1 MKKKKVITSV
11 IIIIILLVMLF
22 LEKSTS
28 FIIDLQWFQELSY
41 TSVFLKRS
49 FTIGKLFILSF
60 ILIFISI
67 WIYYLSLERNINWK
81 ENKKRKSIMIII
93 NFIVSLLFSYFFS
106 SRYWYQILQFNNSV
120 PFNVKDPI
128 FNKDISFYMFKLPF
142 LQSIYSLILK
152 VLIFLVIYTLILYFI
167 INLKD
172 KIKEISFRK
181 TLNIKSIKS
190 GIKDFAGKQ
199 LAVVS
204 AIILLFLSIGYIIK
218 SRNLLYSPRGLIFGA
233 SYTDINISL
242 LIYRII
248 CIVSFVGAIVVFISI
263 INKKIKPIIIS
274 LVLIFLLI
282 LSEGTISKLIQTFV
296 VNSNEKKLE
305 EPFVRYNID
314 YTRKAFDIDNI
325 EEIDFDI
332 NNNLTARDIK
342 SNKESIDNIRINS
355 FEPALE
361 FYNQYQTI
369 RPYYI
374 FNDIDIDRYK
384 INGKESQVFISAREL
399 NLKAIEPNTWQNR
412 HLIYTHGYGI
422 AMSKVN
428 SVTEEGQPDF
438 SIKDIPQVNNTDISI
453 DNPRIYFGEKTDEY
467 AIINTKLKEFDYPQG
482 KNNKINEYDGK
493 SGIKMNLLN
502 KIIFAINKKDLNF
515 LLSRD
520 VNKESR
526 ILINRN
532 IVDRANKIAPFLTYD
547 KDPHLVIYD
556 NKLYWVIDAYTT
568 SNKYPYAQPYEGIN
582 YIRNSVKVIIDA
594 IDGDIDFYITN
605 KDDPIIL
612 SYSKIFKDLF
622 KDYSEIPE
630 GIKEHLKYPE
640 DIFKIQCKVFE
651 KYHMT
656 DTIAFLNGDD
666 LWEVSQDEKTMDTDK
681 ATNESLYVFMKLPNK
696 NLEEMILLGYF
707 NMKQRNTMASMLAA
721 RMTGDDY
728 GKLVMYRFPIHKTIY
743 SPYFFKQ
750 KIKQDPLI
758 SKELSLWNIGEG
770 GAKVQFG
777 DTIILPINDSLLYVE
792 SMYLRAK
799 GKNSAPEVKAI
810 ILSYGDKIV
819 LDTSIDK
826 ALTKLFNDEG
836 DRKVDNTEGN
846 KINSIKQAKE
856 MYDKAIKAQKNGEWG
871 EYGEYIKK
879 LGNILEYMVK

>member
-1 MKKKKVITSV
+1 MKKKKVITF
-11 IIIIILLVMLF
+11 IAIIILLLILF
-22 LEKSTS
+22 LYRSTS
-28 FIIDLQWFQELSY
+28 FIIDFQWFQELSY
-41 TSVFLKRS
+41 TSVFLKEF
-49 FTIGKLFILSF
+49 FTIGKLFTLSF
-60 ILIFISI
+60 ALIFISI
-67 WIYYLSLERNINWK
+67 WLYYLSLKKNINWQ
-81 ENKKRKSIMIII
+81 EHNKRKKLMIAF
-93 NFIVSLLFSYFFS
+93 NCIVSSLFAYFFS
-106 SRYWYQILQFNNSV
+106 SKYWYQILQFNNSV
-120 PFNVKDPI
+120 PFDIKDPI
-128 FNKDISFYMFKLPF
+128 FNKDISFYIFKLPF
-142 LQSIYSLILK
+142 LQSIYVLILR
-152 VLIFLVIYTLILYFI
+152 VLVFLVIYTLILYFI

-172 KIKEISFRK
+172 KIKEINFRK
-181 TLNIKSIKS
+181 TLNIKSIKNDV
-190 GIKDFAGKQ
+190 KDFAGKQ

-204 AIILLFLSIGYIIK
+204 AIILLFLSMGYIIK
-218 SRNLLYSPRGLIFGA
+218 SRNLVYSPRGLIFGA

-248 CIVSFVGAIVVFISI
+248 IIVSFIGSIVVFISI

-282 LSEGTISKLIQTFV
+282 LSEGATSKLVQTFI

-314 YTRKAFDIDNI
+314 YTRKAFDIDDI
-325 EEIDFDI
+325 EEINFDI
-332 NNNLTARDIK
+332 NNNLTAQDIK
-342 SNKESIDNIRINS
+342 NNKESIDNIRINS

-384 INGKESQVFISAREL
+384 ISGKESQVFISAREL
-399 NLKAIEPNTWQNR
+399 NLKSIEPNTWQNR
-412 HLIYTHGYGI
+412 HLIYTHGYGV

-438 SIKDIPQVNNTDISI
+438 SIKDIPQVNNTDILI

-482 KNNKINEYDGK
+482 ANNKITEYDGK

-520 VNKESR
+520 VTRESR

-532 IVDRANKIAPFLTYD
+532 IVERAKKIAPFLTYD
-547 KDPHLVIYD
+547 NDPHLVIHD

-568 SNKYPYAQPYEGIN
+568 SNKYPYSQPYEDIN
-582 YIRNSVKVIIDA
+582 YIRNSAKVIIDA
-594 IDGDIDFYITN
+594 IDGDINFYITN
-605 KDDPIIL
+605 KNDPIIV
-612 SYSKIFKDLF
+612 SYSKIFKNLF
-622 KDYSEIPE
+622 KDYSKIPE

-666 LWEVSQDEKTMDTDK
+666 LWELSQDEKTMNTDK
-681 ATNESLYVFMKLPNK
+681 ATNESPYVFMKLPNE

-707 NMKQRNTMASMLAA
+707 NMKQRNTMSSMLAA
-721 RMTGDDY
+721 RMTSDNY
-728 GKLVMYRFPIHKTIY
+728 GKLIMYRFPIHKTIY

-777 DTIILPINDSLLYVE
+777 DTIILPINNSLLYVE

-799 GKNSAPEVKAI
+799 GKNSAPEVKGI

-819 LDTSIDK
+819 LDTTMDE
-826 ALTKLFNDEG
+826 ALTKLFTKKEEG
-836 DRKVDNTEGN
+836 KEENIEDN
-846 KINSIKQAKE
+846 KINSIKEAKVI
-856 MYDKAIKAQKNGEWG
+856 YDKAIKAQRDGDWAK
-871 EYGEYIKK
+871 YGEYIKK

>member
-1 MKKKKVITSV
+1 MKKKKVITF
-11 IIIIILLVMLF
+11 IAIIILLLILF
-22 LEKSTS
+22 LYRSTS
-28 FIIDLQWFQELSY
+28 FIIDFQWFQELSY
-41 TSVFLKRS
+41 TSVFLKEF
-49 FTIGKLFILSF
+49 FTIGKLFTLSF
-60 ILIFISI
+60 ALIFISI
-67 WIYYLSLERNINWK
+67 WLYYLSLKKNINWQ
-81 ENKKRKSIMIII
+81 EHNKRKKLMIAF
-93 NFIVSLLFSYFFS
+93 NCIVSSLFAYFFS
-106 SRYWYQILQFNNSV
+106 SKYWYQILQFNNSV
-120 PFNVKDPI
+120 PFDIKDPI
-128 FNKDISFYMFKLPF
+128 FNKDISFYIFKLPF
-142 LQSIYSLILK
+142 LQSIYVLILR
-152 VLIFLVIYTLILYFI
+152 VLVFLVIYTLILYFI

-172 KIKEISFRK
+172 KIKEINFRK
-181 TLNIKSIKS
+181 TLNIKSIKNDV
-190 GIKDFAGKQ
+190 KDFAGKQ

-204 AIILLFLSIGYIIK
+204 AIILLFLSMGYIIK
-218 SRNLLYSPRGLIFGA
+218 SRNLVYSPRGLIFGA

-248 CIVSFVGAIVVFISI
+248 IIVSFIGSIVVFISI

-282 LSEGTISKLIQTFV
+282 LSEGATSKLVQTFV

-314 YTRKAFDIDNI
+314 YTRKAFDIDDI
-325 EEIDFDI
+325 EEINFDI
-332 NNNLTARDIK
+332 NNNLTAQDIK
-342 SNKESIDNIRINS
+342 NNKESIDNIRINS

-384 INGKESQVFISAREL
+384 INGKESQIFISAREL

-412 HLIYTHGYGI
+412 HLIYTHGYGV

-438 SIKDIPQVNNTDISI
+438 SIKDIPQVNNTDILI

-482 KNNKINEYDGK
+482 ANNKITEYDGK

-520 VNKESR
+520 VTRESR

-532 IVDRANKIAPFLTYD
+532 IVERAKKIAPFLTYD
-547 KDPHLVIYD
+547 NDPHLVIHD

-568 SNKYPYAQPYEGIN
+568 SNKYPYSQPYEDIN
-582 YIRNSVKVIIDA
+582 YIRNSAKVIIDA
-594 IDGDIDFYITN
+594 IDGDINFYITN
-605 KDDPIIL
+605 KNDPIIV
-612 SYSKIFKDLF
+612 SYSKIFKNLF
-622 KDYSEIPE
+622 KDYSKIPE

-666 LWEVSQDEKTMDTDK
+666 LWELSQDEKTMNTDK
-681 ATNESLYVFMKLPNK
+681 ATNESPYVFMKLPND

-707 NMKQRNTMASMLAA
+707 NMKQRNTMSSMLAA
-721 RMTGDDY
+721 RMTSDNY
-728 GKLVMYRFPIHKTIY
+728 GKLIMYRFPIHKTIY

-777 DTIILPINDSLLYVE
+777 DTIILPINNSLLYVE

-799 GKNSAPEVKAI
+799 GKNSAPEVKGI

-819 LDTSIDK
+819 LDTTMDE
-826 ALTKLFNDEG
+826 ALTKLFTKKEEG
-836 DRKVDNTEGN
+836 KEENIEDN
-846 KINSIKQAKE
+846 KINSIKEAKVI
-856 MYDKAIKAQKNGEWG
+856 YDKAIKAQRDGDWAK
-871 EYGEYIKK
+871 YGEYIKK

>member
-1 MKKKKVITSV
+1 MKKKKAITF
-11 IIIIILLVMLF
+11 IAIIILLLILF
-22 LEKSTS
+22 LYRSTS
-28 FIIDLQWFQELSY
+28 FIIDFQWFQELSY
-41 TSVFLKRS
+41 TSVFLKEF
-49 FTIGKLFILSF
+49 FTIGKLFTLSF
-60 ILIFISI
+60 ALIFISI
-67 WIYYLSLERNINWK
+67 WLYYLSLKKNINWQ
-81 ENKKRKSIMIII
+81 EHNKRKKLMIAF
-93 NFIVSLLFSYFFS
+93 NCIVSSLFAYFFS
-106 SRYWYQILQFNNSV
+106 SKYWYQILQFNNSV
-120 PFNVKDPI
+120 PFDIKDPI
-128 FNKDISFYMFKLPF
+128 FNKDISFYIFKLPF
-142 LQSIYSLILK
+142 LQSIYVLILR
-152 VLIFLVIYTLILYFI
+152 VLVFLVIYTLILYFI

-172 KIKEISFRK
+172 KIKEINFRK
-181 TLNIKSIKS
+181 TLNIKSIKNDV
-190 GIKDFAGKQ
+190 KDFAGKQ

-204 AIILLFLSIGYIIK
+204 AIILLFLSMGYIIK
-218 SRNLLYSPRGLIFGA
+218 SRNLVYSPRGLIFGA

-248 CIVSFVGAIVVFISI
+248 IIVSFIGSIVVFISI
-263 INKKIKPIIIS
+263 IKKKIKPIIIS

-282 LSEGTISKLIQTFV
+282 LSEGATSKLVQTFI

-314 YTRKAFDIDNI
+314 YTRKAFDIDDI
-325 EEIDFDI
+325 EEINFDI
-332 NNNLTARDIK
+332 NNNLTAQDIK
-342 SNKESIDNIRINS
+342 NNKESIDNIRINS

-399 NLKAIEPNTWQNR
+399 NLKSIEPNTWQNR
-412 HLIYTHGYGI
+412 HLIYTHGYGV

-438 SIKDIPQVNNTDISI
+438 SIKDIPQVNNTDILI

-482 KNNKINEYDGK
+482 ANNKITEYDGK

-520 VNKESR
+520 VTRESR

-532 IVDRANKIAPFLTYD
+532 IVERAKKIAPFLTYD
-547 KDPHLVIYD
+547 NDPHLVIHD

-568 SNKYPYAQPYEGIN
+568 SNKYPYSQPYEDIN
-582 YIRNSVKVIIDA
+582 YIRNSAKVIIDA
-594 IDGDIDFYITN
+594 IDGDINFYITN
-605 KDDPIIL
+605 KNDPIIV
-612 SYSKIFKDLF
+612 SYSKIFKNLF
-622 KDYSEIPE
+622 KDYSKIPE

-666 LWEVSQDEKTMDTDK
+666 LWELSQDEKTMNTDK
-681 ATNESLYVFMKLPNK
+681 ATNESPYVFMKLPNE

-707 NMKQRNTMASMLAA
+707 NMKQRNTMSSMLAA
-721 RMTGDDY
+721 RMTSDNY
-728 GKLVMYRFPIHKTIY
+728 GKLIMYRFPIHKTIY

-777 DTIILPINDSLLYVE
+777 DTIILPINNSLLYVE

-799 GKNSAPEVKAI
+799 GKNSAPEVKGI

-819 LDTSIDK
+819 LDTTMDE
-826 ALTKLFNDEG
+826 ALTKLFTKKEEG
-836 DRKVDNTEGN
+836 KEENIEDN
-846 KINSIKQAKE
+846 KINSIKEAKVI
-856 MYDKAIKAQKNGEWG
+856 YDKAIKAQRDGDWAK
-871 EYGEYIKK
+871 YGEYIKK

>member
-1 MKKKKVITSV
+1 MKKKKVITF
-11 IIIIILLVMLF
+11 IAIIILLLILF
-22 LEKSTS
+22 LYRSTS
-28 FIIDLQWFQELSY
+28 FIIDFQWFQELSY
-41 TSVFLKRS
+41 TSVFLKEF
-49 FTIGKLFILSF
+49 FTIGKLFTLSF
-60 ILIFISI
+60 ALIFISI
-67 WIYYLSLERNINWK
+67 WLYYLSLKKNINWQ
-81 ENKKRKSIMIII
+81 EHNKRKKLMIAF
-93 NFIVSLLFSYFFS
+93 NCIVSSLFAYFFS
-106 SRYWYQILQFNNSV
+106 SKYWYQILQFNNSV
-120 PFNVKDPI
+120 PFDIKDPI
-128 FNKDISFYMFKLPF
+128 FNKDISFYIFKLPF
-142 LQSIYSLILK
+142 LQSIYVLILR
-152 VLIFLVIYTLILYFI
+152 VLVFLVIYTLILYFI

-172 KIKEISFRK
+172 KIKEINFRK
-181 TLNIKSIKS
+181 TLNIKSIKNDV
-190 GIKDFAGKQ
+190 KDFAGKQ

-204 AIILLFLSIGYIIK
+204 AIILLFLSMGYIIK
-218 SRNLLYSPRGLIFGA
+218 SRNLVYSPRGLIFGA

-248 CIVSFVGAIVVFISI
+248 IIVSFIGSIVVFISI

-282 LSEGTISKLIQTFV
+282 LSEGATSKLVQTFV

-314 YTRKAFDIDNI
+314 YTRKAFDIDDI
-325 EEIDFDI
+325 EEINFDI
-332 NNNLTARDIK
+332 NNNLTAKDIK
-342 SNKESIDNIRINS
+342 NNKESIDNIRINS

-399 NLKAIEPNTWQNR
+399 NLKSIEPNTWQNR
-412 HLIYTHGYGI
+412 HLIYTHGYGV

-438 SIKDIPQVNNTDISI
+438 SIKDIPQVNNTDILI

-482 KNNKINEYDGK
+482 ANNKITEYDGK

-520 VNKESR
+520 VTRESR

-532 IVDRANKIAPFLTYD
+532 IVERAKKIAPFLTYD
-547 KDPHLVIYD
+547 NDPHLVIHD

-568 SNKYPYAQPYEGIN
+568 SNKYPYSQPYEDIN
-582 YIRNSVKVIIDA
+582 YIRNSAKVIIDA
-594 IDGDIDFYITN
+594 IDGDINFYITN
-605 KDDPIIL
+605 KNDPIIV
-612 SYSKIFKDLF
+612 SYSKIFKNLF
-622 KDYSEIPE
+622 KDYSKIPE

-666 LWEVSQDEKTMDTDK
+666 LWELSQDEKTMNTDK
-681 ATNESLYVFMKLPNK
+681 ATNESPYVFMKLPNE

-707 NMKQRNTMASMLAA
+707 NMKQRNTMSSMLAA
-721 RMTGDDY
+721 RMTSDNY
-728 GKLVMYRFPIHKTIY
+728 GKLIMYRFPIHKTIY

-777 DTIILPINDSLLYVE
+777 DTIILPINNSLLYVE

-799 GKNSAPEVKAI
+799 GKNSAPEVKGI

-819 LDTSIDK
+819 LDTTMDE
-826 ALTKLFNDEG
+826 ALTKLFTKKEEG
-836 DRKVDNTEGN
+836 KEENIEDN
-846 KINSIKQAKE
+846 KINSIKEAKVI
-856 MYDKAIKAQKNGEWG
+856 YDKAIKAQRDGDWAK
-871 EYGEYIKK
+871 YGEYIKK

>member
-1 MKKKKVITSV
+1 MKKKKVITF
-11 IIIIILLVMLF
+11 IAIIILLLILF
-22 LEKSTS
+22 LYRSTS
-28 FIIDLQWFQELSY
+28 FIIDFQWFQELSY
-41 TSVFLKRS
+41 TSVFLKEF
-49 FTIGKLFILSF
+49 FTIGKLFTLSF
-60 ILIFISI
+60 ALIFISI
-67 WIYYLSLERNINWK
+67 WLYYLSLKKNINWQ
-81 ENKKRKSIMIII
+81 EHNKRKKLMIAF
-93 NFIVSLLFSYFFS
+93 NCIVSSLFAYFFS
-106 SRYWYQILQFNNSV
+106 SKYWYQILQFNNSV
-120 PFNVKDPI
+120 PFDIKDPI
-128 FNKDISFYMFKLPF
+128 FNKDISFYIFKLPF
-142 LQSIYSLILK
+142 LQSIYVLILR
-152 VLIFLVIYTLILYFI
+152 VLVFLVIYTLILYFI

-172 KIKEISFRK
+172 KIKEINFRK
-181 TLNIKSIKS
+181 TLNIKSIKNDV
-190 GIKDFAGKQ
+190 KDFAGKQ

-204 AIILLFLSIGYIIK
+204 AIILLFLSMGYIIK
-218 SRNLLYSPRGLIFGA
+218 SRNLVYSPRGLIFGA

-248 CIVSFVGAIVVFISI
+248 IIVSFIGSIVVFISI

-282 LSEGTISKLIQTFV
+282 LSEGTTSKLVQTFV

-314 YTRKAFDIDNI
+314 YTRKAFDIDDI
-325 EEIDFDI
+325 EEINFDI
-332 NNNLTARDIK
+332 NNNLTAQDIK
-342 SNKESIDNIRINS
+342 NNKESIDNIRINS

-384 INGKESQVFISAREL
+384 INGKESQIFISAREL

-412 HLIYTHGYGI
+412 HLIYTHGYGV

-438 SIKDIPQVNNTDISI
+438 SIKDIPQVNNTDILI

-482 KNNKINEYDGK
+482 ANNKITEYDGK

-520 VNKESR
+520 VTRESR

-532 IVDRANKIAPFLTYD
+532 IVERAKKIAPFLTYD
-547 KDPHLVIYD
+547 NDPHLVIHD

-568 SNKYPYAQPYEGIN
+568 SNKYPYSQPYEDIN
-582 YIRNSVKVIIDA
+582 YIRNSAKVIIDA
-594 IDGDIDFYITN
+594 IDGDINFYITN
-605 KDDPIIL
+605 KNDPIIV
-612 SYSKIFKDLF
+612 SYSKIFKNLF
-622 KDYSEIPE
+622 KDYSKIPE

-666 LWEVSQDEKTMDTDK
+666 LWELSQDEKTMNTDK
-681 ATNESLYVFMKLPNK
+681 ATNESPYVFMKLPND

-707 NMKQRNTMASMLAA
+707 NMKQRNTMSSMLAA
-721 RMTGDDY
+721 RMTSDNY
-728 GKLVMYRFPIHKTIY
+728 GKLIMYRFPIHKTIY

-777 DTIILPINDSLLYVE
+777 DTIILPINNSLLYVE

-799 GKNSAPEVKAI
+799 GKNSAPEVKGI

-819 LDTSIDK
+819 LDTTMDK
-826 ALTKLFNDEG
+826 ALTKLFTKKEEG
-836 DRKVDNTEGN
+836 KEENIEDN
-846 KINSIKQAKE
+846 KINSIKEAKVI
-856 MYDKAIKAQKNGEWG
+856 YDKAIKAQRDGDWAK
-871 EYGEYIKK
+871 YGEYIKK

>member
-1 MKKKKVITSV
+1 MNKRR
-11 IIIIILLVMLF
+11 IIYFLAIIILLAMLF
-22 LEKSTS
+22 LYKSTS
-28 FIIDLQWFQELSY
+28 FIIDFQWFRELSY
-41 TSVFLKRS
+41 TSVFLKK
-49 FTIGKLFILSF
+49 FFAIGKLFTFSF
-60 ILIFISI
+60 ILISMSI
-67 WIYYLSLERNINWK
+67 WLYYISLKKSISLK
-81 ENKKRKSIMIII
+81 EYNKRKSLMIIF
-93 NFIVSLLFSYFFS
+93 NCIVSALFAYFFAS
-106 SRYWYQILQFNNSV
+106 KYWYQILQFNNSI
-120 PFNVKDPI
+120 PFNIKDPI
-128 FNKDISFYMFKLPF
+128 FNKDISFYIFKLPF
-142 LQSIYSLILK
+142 LQSIYVLILK
-152 VLIFLVIYTLILYFI
+152 VLIFLIIYTLILYFV

-172 KIKEISFRK
+172 KTKEINFRK
-181 TLNIKSIKS
+181 SLNIRSIRNDVKN
-190 GIKDFAGKQ
+190 FAGKQ
-199 LAVVS
+199 LAIVS
-204 AIILLFLSIGYIIK
+204 AIILFFLSIGYIIK
-218 SRNLLYSPRGLIFGA
+218 SRNLVYSPRGLIFGA

-248 CIVSFVGAIVVFISI
+248 IIVSFICSIVVFISI
-263 INKKIKPIIIS
+263 INRKIKPIMIS
-274 LVLIFLLI
+274 LILISILL
-282 LSEGTISKLIQTFV
+282 LSEAPISKLVQTFV

-325 EEIDFDI
+325 EEVNFDVR
-332 NNNLTARDIK
+332 NNLTAQDIK
-342 SNKESIDNIRINS
+342 DNKESIDNIRINS

-361 FYNQYQTI
+361 FFNQYQTI

-384 INGKESQVFISAREL
+384 INGRQNQVFISAREL

-412 HLIYTHGYGI
+412 HLIYTHGYGV
-422 AMSKVN
+422 AVSKVN
-428 SVTEEGQPDF
+428 SITEEGQPEF
-438 SIKDIPQVNNTDISI
+438 SIKDIPQINNTDILL

-482 KNNKINEYDGK
+482 ANNKINEYDGK
-493 SGIKMNLLN
+493 SGIRMNLFN
-502 KIIFAINKKDLNF
+502 KVIFAINKKDMNF

-520 VNKESR
+520 VIKESR

-532 IVDRANKIAPFLTYD
+532 IVDRAKKVAPFLTYD

-568 SNKYPYAQPYEGIN
+568 SNKYPYSQPHESIN
-582 YIRNSVKVIIDA
+582 YIRNSAKVIIDA
-594 IDGDIDFYITN
+594 INGDMNFYIVN

-612 SYSKIFKDLF
+612 SYSKIFKGLF

-630 GIKEHLKYPE
+630 GIKTHLKYPE

-656 DTIAFLNGDD
+656 DTMAFLNGDD
-666 LWEVSQDEKTMDTDK
+666 LWELSQDEKTMDTNK
-681 ATNESLYVFMKLPNK
+681 TTNESPYVFMKLPNK

-707 NMKQRNTMASMLAA
+707 NMKERNTMSSMLAA
-721 RMTGDDY
+721 RMTGENY
-728 GKLVMYRFPIHKTIY
+728 GELVMYKFPIHKTIY

-770 GAKVQFG
+770 GTKVQFG
-777 DTIILPINDSLLYVE
+777 DTIILPINNSLLYVE

-799 GKNSAPEVKAI
+799 GKNSAPEVKGI

-819 LDTSIDK
+819 LDTTMDK
-826 ALTKLFNDEG
+826 ALGKLFIKKEKEENIDK
-836 DRKVDNTEGN
+836 DKM
-846 KINSIKQAKE
+846 NSIKEAKE
-856 MYDKAIKAQKNGEWG
+856 IYDKAIKYQKDGQWEK
-871 EYGEYIKK
+871 YGEYIKK
-879 LGNILEYMVK
+879 LGNILEHMVK

>member
-1 MKKKKVITSV
+1 MKKKKVITF
-11 IIIIILLVMLF
+11 IAIIILLLILF
-22 LEKSTS
+22 LYRSTS
-28 FIIDLQWFQELSY
+28 FIIDFQWFQELSY
-41 TSVFLKRS
+41 TSVFLKEF
-49 FTIGKLFILSF
+49 FTIGKLFTLSF
-60 ILIFISI
+60 ALIFISI
-67 WIYYLSLERNINWK
+67 WLYYLSLKKNINWQ
-81 ENKKRKSIMIII
+81 EHNKRKKLMIAF
-93 NFIVSLLFSYFFS
+93 NCIVSSLFAYFFS
-106 SRYWYQILQFNNSV
+106 SKYWYQILQFNNSV
-120 PFNVKDPI
+120 PFDIKDPI
-128 FNKDISFYMFKLPF
+128 FNKDISFYIFKLPF
-142 LQSIYSLILK
+142 LQSIYVLILR
-152 VLIFLVIYTLILYFI
+152 VLVFLVIYTLILYFI

-172 KIKEISFRK
+172 KIKEINFRK
-181 TLNIKSIKS
+181 TLNIKSIKNDV
-190 GIKDFAGKQ
+190 KDFAGKQ

-204 AIILLFLSIGYIIK
+204 AIILLFLSMGYIIK
-218 SRNLLYSPRGLIFGA
+218 SRNLVYSPRGLIFGA

-248 CIVSFVGAIVVFISI
+248 IIVSFIGSIVVFISI

-282 LSEGTISKLIQTFV
+282 LSEGATSKLVQTFV

-314 YTRKAFDIDNI
+314 YTRKAFDIDDI
-325 EEIDFDI
+325 EEINFDI
-332 NNNLTARDIK
+332 NNNLTAQDIK
-342 SNKESIDNIRINS
+342 NNKESIDNIRINS

-399 NLKAIEPNTWQNR
+399 NLKSIEPNTWQNR
-412 HLIYTHGYGI
+412 HLIYTHGYGV

-438 SIKDIPQVNNTDISI
+438 SIKDIPQVNNTDILI

-482 KNNKINEYDGK
+482 ANNKITEYDGK

-520 VNKESR
+520 VTRESR

-532 IVDRANKIAPFLTYD
+532 IVERAKKIAPFLTYD
-547 KDPHLVIYD
+547 NDPHLVIHD

-568 SNKYPYAQPYEGIN
+568 SNKYPYSQPYEDIN
-582 YIRNSVKVIIDA
+582 YIRNSAKVIIDA
-594 IDGDIDFYITN
+594 IDGDINFYITN
-605 KDDPIIL
+605 KNDPIMV
-612 SYSKIFKDLF
+612 SYSKIFKNLF
-622 KDYSEIPE
+622 KDYSKIPE

-666 LWEVSQDEKTMDTDK
+666 LWELSQDEKTMNTDK
-681 ATNESLYVFMKLPNK
+681 ATNESPYVFMKLPNE

-707 NMKQRNTMASMLAA
+707 NMKQRNTMSSMLAA
-721 RMTGDDY
+721 RMTSDNY
-728 GKLVMYRFPIHKTIY
+728 GKLIMYRFPIHKTIY

-777 DTIILPINDSLLYVE
+777 DTIILPINNSLLYVE

-799 GKNSAPEVKAI
+799 GKNSAPEVKGI

-819 LDTSIDK
+819 LDTTMDE
-826 ALTKLFNDEG
+826 ALTKLFTKKEEG
-836 DRKVDNTEGN
+836 KEENIEDN
-846 KINSIKQAKE
+846 KINSIKEAKVI
-856 MYDKAIKAQKNGEWG
+856 YDKAIKAQRDGDWAK
-871 EYGEYIKK
+871 YGEYIKK

>member
-1 MKKKKVITSV
+1 MKKKKVITF
-11 IIIIILLVMLF
+11 IAIIILLLILF
-22 LEKSTS
+22 LYRSTS
-28 FIIDLQWFQELSY
+28 FIIDFQWFQELSY
-41 TSVFLKRS
+41 TSVFLKEF
-49 FTIGKLFILSF
+49 FTIGKLFTLSF
-60 ILIFISI
+60 ALIFISI
-67 WIYYLSLERNINWK
+67 WLYYLSLKKNINWQ
-81 ENKKRKSIMIII
+81 EHNKRKKLMIAF
-93 NFIVSLLFSYFFS
+93 NCIVSSSFAYFFS
-106 SRYWYQILQFNNSV
+106 SKYWYQILQFNNSV
-120 PFNVKDPI
+120 PFDIKDPI
-128 FNKDISFYMFKLPF
+128 FNKDISFYIFKLPF
-142 LQSIYSLILK
+142 LQSIYVLILR
-152 VLIFLVIYTLILYFI
+152 VLVFLVIYTLILYFI

-172 KIKEISFRK
+172 KIKEINFRK
-181 TLNIKSIKS
+181 TLNIKSIKNDV
-190 GIKDFAGKQ
+190 KDFAGKQ

-204 AIILLFLSIGYIIK
+204 AIILLFLSMGYIIK
-218 SRNLLYSPRGLIFGA
+218 SRNLVYSPRGLIFGA

-248 CIVSFVGAIVVFISI
+248 IIVSFIGSIVVFISI

-282 LSEGTISKLIQTFV
+282 LSEGTTSKLVQTFV

-314 YTRKAFDIDNI
+314 YTRKAFDIDDI
-325 EEIDFDI
+325 EEINFDI
-332 NNNLTARDIK
+332 NNNLTAQDIK
-342 SNKESIDNIRINS
+342 NNKESIDNIRINS

-384 INGKESQVFISAREL
+384 INGKESQIFISAREL

-412 HLIYTHGYGI
+412 HLIYTHGYGV

-438 SIKDIPQVNNTDISI
+438 SIKDIPQVNNTDILI

-482 KNNKINEYDGK
+482 ANNKITEYDGK

-520 VNKESR
+520 VTRESR

-532 IVDRANKIAPFLTYD
+532 IVERAKKIAPFLTYD
-547 KDPHLVIYD
+547 NDPHLVIHD

-568 SNKYPYAQPYEGIN
+568 SNKYPYSQPYEDIN
-582 YIRNSVKVIIDA
+582 YIRNSAKVIIDA
-594 IDGDIDFYITN
+594 IDGDINFYITN
-605 KDDPIIL
+605 KNDPIIV
-612 SYSKIFKDLF
+612 SYSKIFKNLF
-622 KDYSEIPE
+622 KDYSKIPE

-666 LWEVSQDEKTMDTDK
+666 LWELSQDEKTMNTDK
-681 ATNESLYVFMKLPNK
+681 ATNESPYVFMKLPND

-707 NMKQRNTMASMLAA
+707 NMKQRNTMSSMLAA
-721 RMTGDDY
+721 RMTSDNY
-728 GKLVMYRFPIHKTIY
+728 GKLIMYRFPIHKTIY

-777 DTIILPINDSLLYVE
+777 DTIILPINNSLLYVE

-799 GKNSAPEVKAI
+799 GKNSAPEVKGI

-819 LDTSIDK
+819 LDTTMDE
-826 ALTKLFNDEG
+826 ALTKLFTKKEEG
-836 DRKVDNTEGN
+836 KEENIEDN
-846 KINSIKQAKE
+846 KINSIKEAKVI
-856 MYDKAIKAQKNGEWG
+856 YDKAIKAQRDGDWAK
-871 EYGEYIKK
+871 YGEYIKK

>member
-1 MKKKKVITSV
+1 MKKKKVITF
-11 IIIIILLVMLF
+11 IAIIILLLILF
-22 LEKSTS
+22 LYRSTS
-28 FIIDLQWFQELSY
+28 FIIDFQWFQELSY
-41 TSVFLKRS
+41 TSVFLKEF
-49 FTIGKLFILSF
+49 FTIGKLFTLSF
-60 ILIFISI
+60 AFIFISI
-67 WIYYLSLERNINWK
+67 WLYYLSLKKNINWQ
-81 ENKKRKSIMIII
+81 EHNKRKKLMIAF
-93 NFIVSLLFSYFFS
+93 NCIVSSLFAYFFS
-106 SRYWYQILQFNNSV
+106 SKYWYQILQFNNSV
-120 PFNVKDPI
+120 PFDIKDPI
-128 FNKDISFYMFKLPF
+128 FNKDISFYIFKLPF
-142 LQSIYSLILK
+142 LQSIYVLILR
-152 VLIFLVIYTLILYFI
+152 VLVFLVIYTLILYFI

-172 KIKEISFRK
+172 KIKEINFRK
-181 TLNIKSIKS
+181 TLNIKSIKNDV
-190 GIKDFAGKQ
+190 KDFAGKQ

-204 AIILLFLSIGYIIK
+204 AIILLFLSMGYIIK
-218 SRNLLYSPRGLIFGA
+218 SRNLVYSPRGLIFGA

-248 CIVSFVGAIVVFISI
+248 IIVSFIGSIVVFISI

-282 LSEGTISKLIQTFV
+282 LSEGTTSKLVQTFV

-314 YTRKAFDIDNI
+314 YTRKAFDIDDI
-325 EEIDFDI
+325 EEINFDI
-332 NNNLTARDIK
+332 NNNLTAQDIK
-342 SNKESIDNIRINS
+342 NNKESIDNIRINS

-384 INGKESQVFISAREL
+384 INGKESQIFISAREL

-412 HLIYTHGYGI
+412 HLIYTHGYGV

-438 SIKDIPQVNNTDISI
+438 SIKDIPQVNNTDILI

-482 KNNKINEYDGK
+482 ANNKITEYDGK

-520 VNKESR
+520 VTRESR

-532 IVDRANKIAPFLTYD
+532 IVERAKKIAPFLTYD
-547 KDPHLVIYD
+547 NDPHLVIHD

-568 SNKYPYAQPYEGIN
+568 SNKYPYSQPYEDIN
-582 YIRNSVKVIIDA
+582 YIRNSAKVIIDA
-594 IDGDIDFYITN
+594 IDGDINFYITN
-605 KDDPIIL
+605 KNDPIIV
-612 SYSKIFKDLF
+612 SYSKIFKNLF
-622 KDYSEIPE
+622 KDYSKIPE

-666 LWEVSQDEKTMDTDK
+666 LWELSQDEKTMNTDK
-681 ATNESLYVFMKLPNK
+681 ATNESPYVFMKLPND

-707 NMKQRNTMASMLAA
+707 NMKQRNTMSSMLAA
-721 RMTGDDY
+721 RMTSDNY
-728 GKLVMYRFPIHKTIY
+728 GKLIMYRFPIHKTIY

-777 DTIILPINDSLLYVE
+777 DTIILPINNSLLYVE

-799 GKNSAPEVKAI
+799 GKNSAPEVKGI

-819 LDTSIDK
+819 LDTTMDE
-826 ALTKLFNDEG
+826 ALTKLFTKKEEG
-836 DRKVDNTEGN
+836 KEENIEDN
-846 KINSIKQAKE
+846 KINSIKEAKVI
-856 MYDKAIKAQKNGEWG
+856 YDKAIKAQRDGDWAK
-871 EYGEYIKK
+871 YGEYIKK

>member
-1 MKKKKVITSV
+1 MKKKKVITF
-11 IIIIILLVMLF
+11 IAIIILLLILF
-22 LEKSTS
+22 LYRSTS
-28 FIIDLQWFQELSY
+28 FIIDFQWFQELSY
-41 TSVFLKRS
+41 TSVFLKEF
-49 FTIGKLFILSF
+49 FTIGKLFTFSF
-60 ILIFISI
+60 ALIFISI
-67 WIYYLSLERNINWK
+67 WLYYLSLKKNINLQ
-81 ENKKRKSIMIII
+81 EHNKRKKLMIAF
-93 NFIVSLLFSYFFS
+93 NCIVSSLFAYFFS
-106 SRYWYQILQFNNSV
+106 SKYWYQILQFNNSV
-120 PFNVKDPI
+120 PFDIKDPI
-128 FNKDISFYMFKLPF
+128 FNKDISFYIFKLPF
-142 LQSIYSLILK
+142 LQSIYVLILR
-152 VLIFLVIYTLILYFI
+152 VLVFLVIYTLILYFI

-172 KIKEISFRK
+172 KIKEINFRK
-181 TLNIKSIKS
+181 TLNIKSIKNDV
-190 GIKDFAGKQ
+190 KDFAGKQ

-204 AIILLFLSIGYIIK
+204 AIILLFLSMGYIIK
-218 SRNLLYSPRGLIFGA
+218 SRNLVYSPRGLIFGA

-248 CIVSFVGAIVVFISI
+248 IIVSFIGSIVVFISI

-282 LSEGTISKLIQTFV
+282 LSEGTTSKLVQTFV

-314 YTRKAFDIDNI
+314 YTRKAFDIDDI
-325 EEIDFDI
+325 EEINFDI
-332 NNNLTARDIK
+332 NNNLTAQDIK
-342 SNKESIDNIRINS
+342 NNKESIDNIRINS

-384 INGKESQVFISAREL
+384 INGKESQIFISAREL

-412 HLIYTHGYGI
+412 HLIYTHGYGV

-438 SIKDIPQVNNTDISI
+438 SIKDIPQVNNTDILI

-482 KNNKINEYDGK
+482 ANNKITEYDGK

-520 VNKESR
+520 VTRESR

-532 IVDRANKIAPFLTYD
+532 IVERAKKIAPFLTYD
-547 KDPHLVIYD
+547 NDPHLVIHD

-568 SNKYPYAQPYEGIN
+568 SNKYPYSQPYEDIN
-582 YIRNSVKVIIDA
+582 YIRNSAKVIIDA
-594 IDGDIDFYITN
+594 IDGDINFYITN
-605 KDDPIIL
+605 KNDPIIV
-612 SYSKIFKDLF
+612 SYSKIFKKLF
-622 KDYSEIPE
+622 KDYSKIPE

-666 LWEVSQDEKTMDTDK
+666 LWELSQDEKTMNTDK
-681 ATNESLYVFMKLPNK
+681 ATNESPYVFMKLPND

-707 NMKQRNTMASMLAA
+707 NMKQRNTMSSMLAA
-721 RMTGDDY
+721 RMTSDNY
-728 GKLVMYRFPIHKTIY
+728 GKLIMYRFPIHKTIY

-777 DTIILPINDSLLYVE
+777 DTIILPINNSLLYVE

-799 GKNSAPEVKAI
+799 GKNSAPEVKGI

-819 LDTSIDK
+819 LDTTMDE
-826 ALTKLFNDEG
+826 ALTKLFTKKEEG
-836 DRKVDNTEGN
+836 KEENIEDN
-846 KINSIKQAKE
+846 KINSIKEAKVI
-856 MYDKAIKAQKNGEWG
+856 YDKAIKAQRDGDWAK
-871 EYGEYIKK
+871 YGEYIKK

>member
-1 MKKKKVITSV
+1 MKKKK
-11 IIIIILLVMLF
+11 IIVLIFSIILLIVLF
-22 LEKSTS
+22 LDKFTS
-28 FIIDLQWFQELSY
+28 FIIDFQWFKELSY
-41 TSVFLKRS
+41 TQIFFKKF
-49 FTIGKLFILSF
+49 FTIGKLFSVSF
-60 ILIFISI
+60 IIIFLSI
-67 WIYYLSLERNINWK
+67 WLYYLSLKKNINWQ
-81 ENKKRKSIMIII
+81 ESNRVKKIIVVFNCI
-93 NFIVSLLFSYFFS
+93 ISSLFACFFSYN
-106 SRYWYQILQFNNSV
+106 YWYQILQFNNSV
-120 PFNVKDPI
+120 YFDIKDPI
-128 FNKDISFYMFKLPF
+128 FNKDISFYIFKLPF
-142 LQSIYSLILK
+142 LQSIYNLILK
-152 VLIFLVIYTLILYFI
+152 LLIFLVIYTLILYFI

-172 KIKEISFRK
+172 KIKEINFRK
-181 TLNIKSIKS
+181 TLNVKSIKNDV
-190 GIKDFAGKQ
+190 KDFAGKQ
-199 LAVVS
+199 LAIVS
-204 AIILLFLSIGYIIK
+204 AIMLLLLSIGYIMK
-218 SRNLLYSPRGLIFGA
+218 SRNLVYSPRGLIFGA

-248 CIVSFVGAIVVFISI
+248 IITSFIGSLVVFISI
-263 INKKIKPIIIS
+263 KNKKIKPIVFS
-274 LVLIFLLI
+274 LVLIFILI
-282 LSEGTISKLIQTFV
+282 FSEGIISKLVQTFV

-325 EEIDFDI
+325 QEINFDI
-332 NNNLTARDIK
+332 NNNLMMQDIK
-342 SNKESIDNIRINS
+342 NNKESIDNIRINS
-355 FEPALE
+355 FKPALE

-384 INGKESQVFISAREL
+384 INGEENQVFISAREL

-438 SIKDIPQVNNTDISI
+438 SIKDIPQVNNTDILI

-482 KNNKINEYDGK
+482 ANNKITEYDGK
-493 SGIKMNLLN
+493 AGIKMNLLN

-515 LLSRD
+515 ILSRD
-520 VNKESR
+520 VTKESR

-532 IVDRANKIAPFLTYD
+532 IVDRAKKIAPFLTYD
-547 KDPHLVIYD
+547 NDPHLVIHD
-556 NKLYWVIDAYTT
+556 NRLYWVIDAYTT
-568 SNKYPYAQPYEGIN
+568 SNKYPYSQPYEDIN
-582 YIRNSVKVIIDA
+582 YIRNSVKVIVDA
-594 IDGDIDFYITN
+594 IDGDINFYITN
-605 KDDPIIL
+605 KKDPIIL
-612 SYSKIFKDLF
+612 SYSKIFKNLF
-622 KDYSEIPE
+622 KDYAEIPE
-630 GIKEHLKYPE
+630 GIKDHLKYPE

-666 LWEVSQDEKTMDTDK
+666 LWEVSQDEKTMNTDK
-681 ATNESLYVFMKLPNK
+681 AINESPYVFMKLPNK

-721 RMTGDDY
+721 RMTGDNY
-728 GKLVMYRFPIHKTIY
+728 GDLVMYRFPIHKTIY

-777 DTIILPINDSLLYVE
+777 DTIILPINNSLLYVE

-799 GKNSAPEVKAI
+799 GKNSAPEVKGI
-810 ILSYGDKIV
+810 IMSYGDKIV
-819 LDTSIDK
+819 LDTTIDK
-826 ALTKLFNDEG
+826 ALNKLFSKQEDSKQENIED
-836 DRKVDNTEGN
+836 N
-846 KINSIKQAKE
+846 KINSMKEAKII
-856 MYDKAIKAQKNGEWG
+856 YDKAIEAQKNGEWG
-871 EYGEYIKK
+871 KYGEYIKK

>member
-1 MKKKKVITSV
+1 MNKRR
-11 IIIIILLVMLF
+11 IISFVAIIILLAILF
-22 LEKSTS
+22 LYKSTS
-28 FIIDLQWFQELSY
+28 FIIDFQWFSELSY
-41 TSVFLKRS
+41 TSVLLKKF
-49 FTIGKLFILSF
+49 FTIGKLFTFSF
-60 ILIFISI
+60 IIIFMSI
-67 WIYYLSLERNINWK
+67 WLYYLSLKKNINWK
-81 ENKKRKSIMIII
+81 KYNKRKSLMIIF
-93 NFIVSLLFSYFFS
+93 NYIVSALFAYFFAS
-106 SRYWYQILQFNNSV
+106 KYWYQILQFNNSI
-120 PFNVKDPI
+120 PFNIKDPI
-128 FNKDISFYMFKLPF
+128 FNKDISFYIFKLPF
-142 LQSIYSLILK
+142 LQSIYILILK
-152 VLIFLVIYTLILYFI
+152 VLIFLIIYTLILYFI
-167 INLKD
+167 VNLKN
-172 KIKEISFRK
+172 KIKEINFRK
-181 TLNIKSIKS
+181 SLDIKSIRNDV
-190 GIKDFAGKQ
+190 KDFAGKQ
-199 LAVVS
+199 LAIVS
-204 AIILLFLSIGYIIK
+204 AIILFFLSIGYIIK
-218 SRNLLYSPRGLIFGA
+218 SRNLVYSPRGLILGA

-248 CIVSFVGAIVVFISI
+248 IIVSFICSIVVSISI
-263 INKKIKPIIIS
+263 INRKMKPIMVSLILISVLIIS
-274 LVLIFLLI
+274 
-282 LSEGTISKLIQTFV
+282 EAPMSKLVQKFV
-296 VNSNEKKLE
+296 VDSNEKKLE

-325 EEIDFDI
+325 EEINFDVR
-332 NNNLTARDIK
+332 NNLKAQDIK
-342 SNKESIDNIRINS
+342 NNKESIDNIRINS

-384 INGKESQVFISAREL
+384 IDGRQNQVFISAREL

-412 HLIYTHGYGI
+412 HLIYTHGYGV

-428 SVTEEGQPDF
+428 SITEEGQPDF
-438 SIKDIPQVNNTDISI
+438 SIKDIPQINNTDILLN
-453 DNPRIYFGEKTDEY
+453 NPRIYFGEKADEY

-482 KNNKINEYDGK
+482 ASNKINEYDGK
-493 SGIKMNLLN
+493 SGIRMNLFN
-502 KIIFAINKKDLNF
+502 KIIFAINKKDMNF

-520 VNKESR
+520 VTKESR

-532 IVDRANKIAPFLTYD
+532 IVDRAKKVAPFLTYD
-547 KDPHLVIYD
+547 KDPHLVIHD

-582 YIRNSVKVIIDA
+582 YIRNSAKVIIDA
-594 IDGDIDFYITN
+594 INGDINFYIVN

-612 SYSKIFKDLF
+612 SYSNIFKGLF
-622 KDYSEIPE
+622 KSYNEIPE
-630 GIKEHLKYPE
+630 GIKTHLKYPE

-656 DTIAFLNGDD
+656 DTMAFLNGDD
-666 LWEVSQDEKTMDTDK
+666 LWELSQDEKTMNTDK
-681 ATNESLYVFMKLPNK
+681 ATNESPYVFMKLPNK
-696 NLEEMILLGYF
+696 NFEEMILLGYF
-707 NMKQRNTMASMLAA
+707 NMKERNTMSSMLAA
-721 RMTGDDY
+721 RMTGDNY
-728 GKLVMYRFPIHKTIY
+728 GELVMYRFPIHKTIY

-777 DTIILPINDSLLYVE
+777 DTIILPINNSLLYVE

-819 LDTSIDK
+819 LDTTMDK
-826 ALTKLFNDEG
+826 ALSKLFIKNEKEKEENIDND
-836 DRKVDNTEGN
+836 KM
-846 KINSIKQAKE
+846 NSIKEAKE
-856 MYDKAIKAQKNGEWG
+856 IYDKAIKYQRDGDWKK
-871 EYGEYIKK
+871 YGQYIKK

>member
-1 MKKKKVITSV
+1 MKKKKAITF
-11 IIIIILLVMLF
+11 IAIIILLLILF
-22 LEKSTS
+22 LYRSTS
-28 FIIDLQWFQELSY
+28 FIIDFQWFQELSY
-41 TSVFLKRS
+41 TSVFLKEF
-49 FTIGKLFILSF
+49 FTIGKLFTLSF
-60 ILIFISI
+60 ALIFISI
-67 WIYYLSLERNINWK
+67 WLYYLSLKKNINWQ
-81 ENKKRKSIMIII
+81 EHNKRKKLMIAF
-93 NFIVSLLFSYFFS
+93 NCIVSSLFAYFFS
-106 SRYWYQILQFNNSV
+106 SKYWYQILQFNNSV
-120 PFNVKDPI
+120 PFDIKDPI
-128 FNKDISFYMFKLPF
+128 FNKDISFYIFKLPF
-142 LQSIYSLILK
+142 LQSIYVLILR
-152 VLIFLVIYTLILYFI
+152 VLVFLVIYTLILYFI

-172 KIKEISFRK
+172 KIKEINFRK
-181 TLNIKSIKS
+181 TLNIKSIKNDV
-190 GIKDFAGKQ
+190 KDFAGKQ

-204 AIILLFLSIGYIIK
+204 AIILLFLSMGYIIK
-218 SRNLLYSPRGLIFGA
+218 SRNLVYSPRGLIFGA

-248 CIVSFVGAIVVFISI
+248 IIVSFIGSIVVFISI
-263 INKKIKPIIIS
+263 IKKKIKPIIIS

-282 LSEGTISKLIQTFV
+282 LSEGATSKLVQTFI

-314 YTRKAFDIDNI
+314 YTRKAFDIDDI
-325 EEIDFDI
+325 EEINFDI
-332 NNNLTARDIK
+332 NNNLTAQDIK
-342 SNKESIDNIRINS
+342 NNKESIDNIRINS

-399 NLKAIEPNTWQNR
+399 NLKSIEPNTWQNR
-412 HLIYTHGYGI
+412 HLIYTHGYGV

-438 SIKDIPQVNNTDISI
+438 SIKDIPQVNNTDILI

-482 KNNKINEYDGK
+482 ANNKITEYDGK

-520 VNKESR
+520 VTRESR

-532 IVDRANKIAPFLTYD
+532 IVERAKKIAPFLTYD
-547 KDPHLVIYD
+547 NDPHLVIHD

-568 SNKYPYAQPYEGIN
+568 SNKYPYSQPYEDIN
-582 YIRNSVKVIIDA
+582 YIRNSAKVIIDA
-594 IDGDIDFYITN
+594 IDGDINFYITN
-605 KDDPIIL
+605 KNDPIIV
-612 SYSKIFKDLF
+612 SYSKIFKNLF
-622 KDYSEIPE
+622 KDYSKIPE

-666 LWEVSQDEKTMDTDK
+666 LWELSQDEKTMNTDK
-681 ATNESLYVFMKLPNK
+681 ATNESPYVFMKLPNE

-707 NMKQRNTMASMLAA
+707 NMKQRNTMSSMLAA
-721 RMTGDDY
+721 RMTSDNY
-728 GKLVMYRFPIHKTIY
+728 GKLIMYRFPIHK
-743 SPYFFKQ
+743 
-750 KIKQDPLI
+750 
-758 SKELSLWNIGEG
+758 
-770 GAKVQFG
+770 
-777 DTIILPINDSLLYVE
+777 LY
-792 SMYLRAK
+792 
-799 GKNSAPEVKAI
+799 
-810 ILSYGDKIV
+810 IV
-819 LDTSIDK
+819 HIFL
-826 ALTKLFNDEG
+826 
-836 DRKVDNTEGN
+836 N
-846 KINSIKQAKE
+846 KR
-856 MYDKAIKAQKNGEWG
+856 
-871 EYGEYIKK
+871 
-879 LGNILEYMVK
+879 

>member
-1 MKKKKVITSV
+1 MKKKKVITF
-11 IIIIILLVMLF
+11 IAIIILLLILF
-22 LEKSTS
+22 LYRSTS
-28 FIIDLQWFQELSY
+28 FIIDFQWFQELSY
-41 TSVFLKRS
+41 TSVFLKEF
-49 FTIGKLFILSF
+49 FTIGKLFTLSF
-60 ILIFISI
+60 ALIFISI
-67 WIYYLSLERNINWK
+67 WLYYLSLKKNINWQ
-81 ENKKRKSIMIII
+81 EHNKRKKLMIAF
-93 NFIVSLLFSYFFS
+93 NCIVSSLFAYFFS
-106 SRYWYQILQFNNSV
+106 SKYWYQILQFNNSV
-120 PFNVKDPI
+120 PFDIKDPI
-128 FNKDISFYMFKLPF
+128 FNKDISFYIFKLPF
-142 LQSIYSLILK
+142 LQSIYVLILR
-152 VLIFLVIYTLILYFI
+152 VLVFLVIYTLILYFI

-172 KIKEISFRK
+172 KIKEINFRK
-181 TLNIKSIKS
+181 TLNIKSIKNDV
-190 GIKDFAGKQ
+190 KDFAGKQ

-204 AIILLFLSIGYIIK
+204 AIILLFLSMGYIIK
-218 SRNLLYSPRGLIFGA
+218 SRNLVYSPRGLIFGA

-248 CIVSFVGAIVVFISI
+248 IIVSFIGSIVVFISI

-282 LSEGTISKLIQTFV
+282 LSEGTTSKLVQTFV

-314 YTRKAFDIDNI
+314 YTRKAFDIDDI
-325 EEIDFDI
+325 EEINFDI
-332 NNNLTARDIK
+332 NNNLTAQDIK
-342 SNKESIDNIRINS
+342 NNKESIDNIRINS

-384 INGKESQVFISAREL
+384 INGKESQIFISAREL

-412 HLIYTHGYGI
+412 HLIYTHGYGV

-438 SIKDIPQVNNTDISI
+438 SIKDIPQVNNTDILI

-482 KNNKINEYDGK
+482 ANNKITEYDGK

-520 VNKESR
+520 VTRESR

-532 IVDRANKIAPFLTYD
+532 IVERAKKIAPFLTYD
-547 KDPHLVIYD
+547 NDPHLVIHD

-568 SNKYPYAQPYEGIN
+568 SNKYPYSQPYEDIN
-582 YIRNSVKVIIDA
+582 YIRNSAKVIIDA
-594 IDGDIDFYITN
+594 IDGDINFYITN
-605 KDDPIIL
+605 KNDPIIV
-612 SYSKIFKDLF
+612 SYSKIFKNLF
-622 KDYSEIPE
+622 KDYSKIPE

-666 LWEVSQDEKTMDTDK
+666 LWELSQDEKTMNTDK
-681 ATNESLYVFMKLPNK
+681 ATNESPYVFMKLPND

-707 NMKQRNTMASMLAA
+707 NMKQRNTMSSMLAA
-721 RMTGDDY
+721 RMTSDNY
-728 GKLVMYRFPIHKTIY
+728 GKLIMYRFPIHKTIY

-777 DTIILPINDSLLYVE
+777 DTIILPINNSLLYVE

-799 GKNSAPEVKAI
+799 GKNSAPEVKGI

-819 LDTSIDK
+819 LDTTMDE
-826 ALTKLFNDEG
+826 ALTKLFTKKEEG
-836 DRKVDNTEGN
+836 KEENIEDN
-846 KINSIKQAKE
+846 KINSIKEAKVI
-856 MYDKAIKAQKNGEWG
+856 YDKAIKAQRDGDWAK
-871 EYGEYIKK
+871 YGEYIKK

>member
-1 MKKKKVITSV
+1 MKKKKVITF
-11 IIIIILLVMLF
+11 IAIIILLLILF
-22 LEKSTS
+22 LYRSTS
-28 FIIDLQWFQELSY
+28 FIIDFQWFQELSY
-41 TSVFLKRS
+41 TSVFLKEF
-49 FTIGKLFILSF
+49 FTIGKLFTLSF
-60 ILIFISI
+60 ALIFISI
-67 WIYYLSLERNINWK
+67 WLYYLSLKKNINWQ
-81 ENKKRKSIMIII
+81 EHNKRKKLMIAF
-93 NFIVSLLFSYFFS
+93 NCIVSSLFAYFFS
-106 SRYWYQILQFNNSV
+106 SKYWYQILQFNNSV
-120 PFNVKDPI
+120 PFDIKDPI
-128 FNKDISFYMFKLPF
+128 FNKDISFYIFKLPF
-142 LQSIYSLILK
+142 LQSIYVLILR
-152 VLIFLVIYTLILYFI
+152 VLVFLVIYTLILYFI

-172 KIKEISFRK
+172 KIKEINFRK
-181 TLNIKSIKS
+181 TLNIKSIKNDV
-190 GIKDFAGKQ
+190 KDFAGKQ

-204 AIILLFLSIGYIIK
+204 AIILLFLSMGYIIK
-218 SRNLLYSPRGLIFGA
+218 SRNLVYSPRGLIFGA

-248 CIVSFVGAIVVFISI
+248 IIVSFIGSIVVFISI

-282 LSEGTISKLIQTFV
+282 LSEGATSKLVQTFV

-314 YTRKAFDIDNI
+314 YTRKAFDIDDI
-325 EEIDFDI
+325 EEINFDI
-332 NNNLTARDIK
+332 NNNLTAKDIK
-342 SNKESIDNIRINS
+342 NNKESIDNIRINS

-399 NLKAIEPNTWQNR
+399 NLKSIEPNTWQNR
-412 HLIYTHGYGI
+412 HLIYTHGYGV

-438 SIKDIPQVNNTDISI
+438 SIKDIPQVNNTDILI

-482 KNNKINEYDGK
+482 ANNKITEYDGK

-520 VNKESR
+520 VTRESR

-532 IVDRANKIAPFLTYD
+532 IVERAKKIAPFLTYD
-547 KDPHLVIYD
+547 NDPHLVIHD

-568 SNKYPYAQPYEGIN
+568 SNKYPYSQPYEDIN
-582 YIRNSVKVIIDA
+582 YIRNSAKVIIDA
-594 IDGDIDFYITN
+594 IDGDINFYITN
-605 KDDPIIL
+605 KNDPIIV
-612 SYSKIFKDLF
+612 SYSKIFKNLF
-622 KDYSEIPE
+622 KDYSKIPE

-666 LWEVSQDEKTMDTDK
+666 LWELSQDEKTMNTDK
-681 ATNESLYVFMKLPNK
+681 ATNESPYVFMKLPND

-707 NMKQRNTMASMLAA
+707 NMKQRNTMSSMLAA
-721 RMTGDDY
+721 RMTSDNY
-728 GKLVMYRFPIHKTIY
+728 GKLIMYRFPIHKTIY

-777 DTIILPINDSLLYVE
+777 DTIILPINNSLLYVE

-799 GKNSAPEVKAI
+799 GKNSAPEVKGI

-819 LDTSIDK
+819 LDTTMDK
-826 ALTKLFNDEG
+826 ALTKLFTKKEEG
-836 DRKVDNTEGN
+836 KEENIEDN
-846 KINSIKQAKE
+846 KINSIKEAKVI
-856 MYDKAIKAQKNGEWG
+856 YDKAIKAQRDGDWAK
-871 EYGEYIKK
+871 YGEYIKK

>member
-1 MKKKKVITSV
+1 MKKKKVITF
-11 IIIIILLVMLF
+11 IAIIILLLILF
-22 LEKSTS
+22 LYRSTS
-28 FIIDLQWFQELSY
+28 FIIDFQWFQELSY
-41 TSVFLKRS
+41 TSVFLKEF
-49 FTIGKLFILSF
+49 FTIGKLFTLSF
-60 ILIFISI
+60 ALIFISI
-67 WIYYLSLERNINWK
+67 WLYYLSLKKNINWQ
-81 ENKKRKSIMIII
+81 EHNKRKKLMIAF
-93 NFIVSLLFSYFFS
+93 NCIVSSLFAYFFS
-106 SRYWYQILQFNNSV
+106 SKYWYQILQFNNSV
-120 PFNVKDPI
+120 PFDIKDPI
-128 FNKDISFYMFKLPF
+128 FNKDISFYIFKLPF
-142 LQSIYSLILK
+142 LQSIYVLILR
-152 VLIFLVIYTLILYFI
+152 VLVFLVIYTLILYFI

-172 KIKEISFRK
+172 KIKEINFRK
-181 TLNIKSIKS
+181 TLNIKSIKNDV
-190 GIKDFAGKQ
+190 KDFAGKQ
-199 LAVVS
+199 LALVS

-218 SRNLLYSPRGLIFGA
+218 SRNLVYSPRGLIFGA

-248 CIVSFVGAIVVFISI
+248 IIVSFIGSIVVFISI

-282 LSEGTISKLIQTFV
+282 LSEGTTSKLVQTFV

-314 YTRKAFDIDNI
+314 YTRKAFDIDDI
-325 EEIDFDI
+325 EEINFDI
-332 NNNLTARDIK
+332 NNNLTAQDIK
-342 SNKESIDNIRINS
+342 NNKESIDNIRINS

-384 INGKESQVFISAREL
+384 INGKESQIFISAREL

-412 HLIYTHGYGI
+412 HLIYTHGYGV

-438 SIKDIPQVNNTDISI
+438 SIKDIPQVNNTDILI

-482 KNNKINEYDGK
+482 ANNKITEYDGK

-520 VNKESR
+520 VTRESR

-532 IVDRANKIAPFLTYD
+532 IVERAKKIAPFLTYD
-547 KDPHLVIYD
+547 NDPHLVIHD

-568 SNKYPYAQPYEGIN
+568 SNKYPYSQPYEDIN
-582 YIRNSVKVIIDA
+582 YIRNSAKVIIDA
-594 IDGDIDFYITN
+594 IDGDINFYITN
-605 KDDPIIL
+605 KNDPIIV
-612 SYSKIFKDLF
+612 SYSKIFKNLF
-622 KDYSEIPE
+622 KDYSKIPE

-666 LWEVSQDEKTMDTDK
+666 LWELSQDEKTMNTDK
-681 ATNESLYVFMKLPNK
+681 ATNESPYVFMKLPND

-707 NMKQRNTMASMLAA
+707 NMKQRNTMSSMLAA
-721 RMTGDDY
+721 RMTSDNY
-728 GKLVMYRFPIHKTIY
+728 GKLIMYRFPIHKTIY

-777 DTIILPINDSLLYVE
+777 DTIILPINNSLLYVE

-799 GKNSAPEVKAI
+799 GKNSAPEVKGI

-819 LDTSIDK
+819 LDTTMDK
-826 ALTKLFNDEG
+826 ALTKLFTKKEEG
-836 DRKVDNTEGN
+836 KEENIEDN
-846 KINSIKQAKE
+846 KINSIKEAKVI
-856 MYDKAIKAQKNGEWG
+856 YDKAIKAQRDGDWAK
-871 EYGEYIKK
+871 YGEYIKK

>member
-1 MKKKKVITSV
+1 MKKKKVIAF
-11 IIIIILLVMLF
+11 IAIIILLVILF
-22 LEKSTS
+22 LYRSTS
-28 FIIDLQWFQELSY
+28 FIIDFQWFKELSY
-41 TSVFLKRS
+41 TSVFLKKF
-49 FTIGKLFILSF
+49 FTIGKLFTLSF
-60 ILIFISI
+60 TLIFISI
-67 WIYYLSLERNINWK
+67 WLYYLSLKKNINWQ
-81 ENKKRKSIMIII
+81 EYNKTKKLMIAF
-93 NFIVSLLFSYFFS
+93 NCIVSLLFAYFFS
-106 SRYWYQILQFNNSV
+106 SKYWYQILQFNNSV
-120 PFNVKDPI
+120 PFDIKDPI
-128 FNKDISFYMFKLPF
+128 FNKDISFYIFKLPF
-142 LQSIYSLILK
+142 LQSIYVLILR
-152 VLIFLVIYTLILYFI
+152 VLVFLVIYTLILYFI

-172 KIKEISFRK
+172 KIKEINFRK
-181 TLNIKSIKS
+181 TLNIKSIKNDV
-190 GIKDFAGKQ
+190 KDFAGKQ

-218 SRNLLYSPRGLIFGA
+218 SRNLVYSPRGLIFGA

-248 CIVSFVGAIVVFISI
+248 IIVSFAAAIVVFISI

-282 LSEGTISKLIQTFV
+282 LSEGATSKLVQTFV

-314 YTRKAFDIDNI
+314 YTRKAFDIDDI
-325 EEIDFDI
+325 EEINFDI
-332 NNNLTARDIK
+332 NNNLTAQDIK
-342 SNKESIDNIRINS
+342 NNKESIDNIRINS

-384 INGKESQVFISAREL
+384 INEKESQVFISAREL

-412 HLIYTHGYGI
+412 HLIYTHGYGV

-438 SIKDIPQVNNTDISI
+438 SIKDIPQVNNTDILV

-467 AIINTKLKEFDYPQG
+467 AIINTKLKEFDYPKG
-482 KNNKINEYDGK
+482 ANNKITEYDGK

-520 VNKESR
+520 VTRESR

-532 IVDRANKIAPFLTYD
+532 IVERAKKIAPFLTYD
-547 KDPHLVIYD
+547 NDPHLVIHD

-568 SNKYPYAQPYEGIN
+568 SNKYPYSQPYEDIN
-582 YIRNSVKVIIDA
+582 YIRNSAKVIIDA

-605 KDDPIIL
+605 KDDPIIV
-612 SYSKIFKDLF
+612 SYSKIFKNLF

-630 GIKEHLKYPE
+630 GIKQHLKYPE

-666 LWEVSQDEKTMDTDK
+666 LWELSQDEKTMNTDK
-681 ATNESLYVFMKLPNK
+681 ATNESPYVFMKLPNE

-707 NMKQRNTMASMLAA
+707 NMKQRNTMSSMLAA
-721 RMTGDDY
+721 RMTSDNY

-777 DTIILPINDSLLYVE
+777 DTIILPISNSLLYVE

-799 GKNSAPEVKAI
+799 GKNSAPEVKGI

-819 LDTSIDK
+819 LDTTMDK
-826 ALTKLFNDEG
+826 ALTKLFTKEKDGKEENIED
-836 DRKVDNTEGN
+836 N
-846 KINSIKQAKE
+846 KINSIKEAKAI
-856 MYDKAIKAQKNGEWG
+856 YDKAIKAQRDGDWG
-871 EYGEYIKK
+871 KYGEYIKK

>member
-1 MKKKKVITSV
+1 MKKKK
-11 IIIIILLVMLF
+11 IIVLIFFIVLLLILF
-22 LEKSTS
+22 LDKSTS
-28 FIIDLQWFQELSY
+28 FIIDFQWFKELSY
-41 TSVFLKRS
+41 TQIFLKKF
-49 FTIGKLFILSF
+49 FTIGKLFFVSF
-60 ILIFISI
+60 ILIFLSI
-67 WIYYLSLERNINWK
+67 WLYYTGLKKNINWQ
-81 ENKKRKSIMIII
+81 ESNSTKKIVVFNCIMS
-93 NFIVSLLFSYFFS
+93 SLFAYFFS
-106 SRYWYQILQFNNSV
+106 CNYWYQILQFSNSIS
-120 PFNVKDPI
+120 FDIKDPI
-128 FNKDISFYMFKLPF
+128 FNKDISFYIFKLPF
-142 LQSIYSLILK
+142 LQSIYNLILK

-167 INLKD
+167 VNLKYR
-172 KIKEISFRK
+172 IREFSFRK
-181 TLNIKSIKS
+181 TLNVKSIKNDV
-190 GIKDFAGKQ
+190 KDFAGKQ
-199 LAVVS
+199 LAIVS
-204 AIILLFLSIGYIIK
+204 AIMLLLLSIGYIMK
-218 SRNLLYSPRGLIFGA
+218 SRNLVYSPRGLIFGA

-248 CIVSFVGAIVVFISI
+248 IITSFIGSLVVFISI
-263 INKKIKPIIIS
+263 KNKKIKPIVFS
-274 LVLIFLLI
+274 LVLIFILI
-282 LSEGTISKLIQTFV
+282 FSEGIISKLVQTFV

-325 EEIDFDI
+325 QEINFDI
-332 NNNLTARDIK
+332 NNNLMMQDIK
-342 SNKESIDNIRINS
+342 NNKESIDNIRINS

-384 INGKESQVFISAREL
+384 INGEENQVFISAREL

-438 SIKDIPQVNNTDISI
+438 SIKDIPQVNNTDILI

-482 KNNKINEYDGK
+482 ANNKITEYDGK
-493 SGIKMNLLN
+493 AGIKMNLLN

-515 LLSRD
+515 ILSRD
-520 VNKESR
+520 VTKESR

-532 IVDRANKIAPFLTYD
+532 IVDRAKKIAPFLTYD
-547 KDPHLVIYD
+547 NDPHLVIHD
-556 NKLYWVIDAYTT
+556 NRLYWVIDAYTT
-568 SNKYPYAQPYEGIN
+568 SNKYPYSQPYEDIN
-582 YIRNSVKVIIDA
+582 YIRNSVKVIVDA
-594 IDGDIDFYITN
+594 IDGDINFYITN
-605 KDDPIIL
+605 KKDPIIL
-612 SYSKIFKDLF
+612 SYSKIFKNLF
-622 KDYSEIPE
+622 KDYAEIPE
-630 GIKEHLKYPE
+630 GIKDHLKYPE

-666 LWEVSQDEKTMDTDK
+666 LWEVSQDEKTMNTDK
-681 ATNESLYVFMKLPNK
+681 AINESPYVFMKLPNE

-721 RMTGDDY
+721 RMTGDNY
-728 GKLVMYRFPIHKTIY
+728 GDLVMYRFPIHKTIY

-777 DTIILPINDSLLYVE
+777 DTIILPINNSLLYVE

-799 GKNSAPEVKAI
+799 GKNSAPEVKGI
-810 ILSYGDKIV
+810 IMSYGDKIV
-819 LDTSIDK
+819 LDTTIDK
-826 ALTKLFNDEG
+826 ALNKLFSKQEDSKQENIED
-836 DRKVDNTEGN
+836 N
-846 KINSIKQAKE
+846 KINSMKEAKII
-856 MYDKAIKAQKNGEWG
+856 YDKAIEAQKNGEWG
-871 EYGEYIKK
+871 KYGEYIKK

>member
-1 MKKKKVITSV
+1 MKKKKVITF
-11 IIIIILLVMLF
+11 IAIIILLLILF
-22 LEKSTS
+22 LYRSTS
-28 FIIDLQWFQELSY
+28 FIIDFQWFQELSY
-41 TSVFLKRS
+41 TSVFLKEF
-49 FTIGKLFILSF
+49 FTIGKLFTLSF
-60 ILIFISI
+60 ALIFISI
-67 WIYYLSLERNINWK
+67 WLYYLSLKKNINWQ
-81 ENKKRKSIMIII
+81 EYNKRKKLMIAF
-93 NFIVSLLFSYFFS
+93 NCIVSSLFAYFFS
-106 SRYWYQILQFNNSV
+106 SKYWYQILQFNNSV
-120 PFNVKDPI
+120 PFDIKDPI
-128 FNKDISFYMFKLPF
+128 FNKDISFYIFKLPF
-142 LQSIYSLILK
+142 LQSIYVLILR
-152 VLIFLVIYTLILYFI
+152 VLVFLVIYTLILYFI

-172 KIKEISFRK
+172 KIKEINFRK
-181 TLNIKSIKS
+181 TLNIKSIKNDV
-190 GIKDFAGKQ
+190 KDFAGKQ

-204 AIILLFLSIGYIIK
+204 AIILLFLSMGYIIK
-218 SRNLLYSPRGLIFGA
+218 SRNLVYSPRGLIFGA

-248 CIVSFVGAIVVFISI
+248 IIVSFIGSIVVFISI

-282 LSEGTISKLIQTFV
+282 LSEGTTSKLVQTFV

-314 YTRKAFDIDNI
+314 YTRKAFDIDDI
-325 EEIDFDI
+325 EEINFDI
-332 NNNLTARDIK
+332 NNNLTAQDIK
-342 SNKESIDNIRINS
+342 NNKESIDNIRINS

-384 INGKESQVFISAREL
+384 INGKESQIFISAREL

-412 HLIYTHGYGI
+412 HLIYTHGYGV

-438 SIKDIPQVNNTDISI
+438 SIKDIPQVNNTDILI

-482 KNNKINEYDGK
+482 ANNKITEYDGK

-520 VNKESR
+520 VTRESR

-532 IVDRANKIAPFLTYD
+532 IVERAKKIAPFLTYD
-547 KDPHLVIYD
+547 NDPHLVIHD

-568 SNKYPYAQPYEGIN
+568 SNKYPYSQPYEDIN
-582 YIRNSVKVIIDA
+582 YIRNSAKVIIDA
-594 IDGDIDFYITN
+594 IDGDINFYITN
-605 KDDPIIL
+605 KNDPIIV
-612 SYSKIFKDLF
+612 SYSKIFKNLF
-622 KDYSEIPE
+622 KDYSKIPE

-666 LWEVSQDEKTMDTDK
+666 LWELSQDEKTMNTDK
-681 ATNESLYVFMKLPNK
+681 ATNESPYVFMKLPND

-707 NMKQRNTMASMLAA
+707 NMKQRNTMSSMLAA
-721 RMTGDDY
+721 RMTSDNY
-728 GKLVMYRFPIHKTIY
+728 GKLIMYRFPIHKTIY

-777 DTIILPINDSLLYVE
+777 DTIILPINNSLLYVE

-799 GKNSAPEVKAI
+799 GKNSAPEVKGI

-819 LDTSIDK
+819 LDTTMDE
-826 ALTKLFNDEG
+826 ALTKLFTKKEEG
-836 DRKVDNTEGN
+836 KEENIEDN
-846 KINSIKQAKE
+846 KINSIKEAKVI
-856 MYDKAIKAQKNGEWG
+856 YDKAIKAQRDGDWAK
-871 EYGEYIKK
+871 YGEYIKK

>member
-1 MKKKKVITSV
+1 MKKKK
-11 IIIIILLVMLF
+11 IIVLIFFIMLLLILF
-22 LEKSTS
+22 LDKFTS
-28 FIIDLQWFQELSY
+28 FIIDFQWFKELSY
-41 TSVFLKRS
+41 TQIFFKKF
-49 FTIGKLFILSF
+49 FTIGKLFSVSF
-60 ILIFISI
+60 IIIFLSI
-67 WIYYLSLERNINWK
+67 WLYYLSFKKNINWR
-81 ENKKRKSIMIII
+81 ENNRVKKIIVVFNCI
-93 NFIVSLLFSYFFS
+93 ISSLFACFFSYN
-106 SRYWYQILQFNNSV
+106 YWYQILQFNNSV
-120 PFNVKDPI
+120 YFDIKDPI
-128 FNKDISFYMFKLPF
+128 FNKDISFYIFKLPF
-142 LQSIYSLILK
+142 LQSIYNLILK
-152 VLIFLVIYTLILYFI
+152 LLIFLVIYTLVLYFI

-172 KIKEISFRK
+172 KIKEINFRK
-181 TLNIKSIKS
+181 TLNVKSIKNDL
-190 GIKDFAGKQ
+190 KDFAGKQ
-199 LAVVS
+199 LAIVS
-204 AIILLFLSIGYIIK
+204 AIMLLLLSIGYIIK
-218 SRNLLYSPRGLIFGA
+218 SRNLVYSPRGLIFGA

-242 LIYRII
+242 LIYRVII
-248 CIVSFVGAIVVFISI
+248 ITSFIGSLVVFISI
-263 INKKIKPIIIS
+263 KSKKIKPIVFS
-274 LVLIFLLI
+274 LVLIFILI
-282 LSEGTISKLIQTFV
+282 FSEGIISKLVQTFV

-305 EPFVRYNID
+305 EAFVRYNID

-325 EEIDFDI
+325 QEINFDI
-332 NNNLTARDIK
+332 NNNLMMQDIK
-342 SNKESIDNIRINS
+342 NNKESIDNIRINS

-384 INGKESQVFISAREL
+384 INGEENQVFISAREL

-438 SIKDIPQVNNTDISI
+438 SIKDIPQVNNTDILI

-482 KNNKINEYDGK
+482 ANNKITEYDGK
-493 SGIKMNLLN
+493 AGIKMNLLN

-515 LLSRD
+515 ILSRD
-520 VNKESR
+520 VTKESR

-532 IVDRANKIAPFLTYD
+532 IVDRAKKIAPFLTYD
-547 KDPHLVIYD
+547 NDPHLVIHD
-556 NKLYWVIDAYTT
+556 NRLYWVIDAYTT
-568 SNKYPYAQPYEGIN
+568 SNKYPYSQPYEDIN
-582 YIRNSVKVIIDA
+582 YIRNSVKVIVDA
-594 IDGDIDFYITN
+594 IDGDINFYITN
-605 KDDPIIL
+605 KKDPIIL
-612 SYSKIFKDLF
+612 SYSKIFKNLF
-622 KDYSEIPE
+622 KDYDEIPE
-630 GIKEHLKYPE
+630 GIKDHLKYPE

-666 LWEVSQDEKTMDTDK
+666 LWEVSQDEKTMNTDK
-681 ATNESLYVFMKLPNK
+681 AINESPYVFMKLSNE

-721 RMTGDDY
+721 RMTGDNY
-728 GKLVMYRFPIHKTIY
+728 GDLVMYRFPIHKTIY

-777 DTIILPINDSLLYVE
+777 DTIILPINNSLLYVE

-799 GKNSAPEVKAI
+799 GKNSAPEVKGI
-810 ILSYGDKIV
+810 IMSYGDKIV
-819 LDTSIDK
+819 LDTTIDK
-826 ALTKLFNDEG
+826 ALNKLFSKQEDSKQENIED
-836 DRKVDNTEGN
+836 N
-846 KINSIKQAKE
+846 KINSMKEAKII
-856 MYDKAIKAQKNGEWG
+856 YDKAIESQKNGEWG
-871 EYGEYIKK
+871 KYGEYIKK